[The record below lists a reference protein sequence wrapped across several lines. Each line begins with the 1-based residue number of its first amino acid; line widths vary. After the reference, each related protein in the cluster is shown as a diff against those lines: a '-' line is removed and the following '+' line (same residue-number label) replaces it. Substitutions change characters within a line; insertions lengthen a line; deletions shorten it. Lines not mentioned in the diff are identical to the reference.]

1 MKGVITMD
9 VVGFGALNVDLIYE
23 IDLASLGIEAGRER
37 KGSYKELENLLR
49 ALKNRGKL
57 RSKSGGGS
65 AANTIYALAK
75 MGFSTGYVGKVGR
88 DEEGN
93 FLLRELIGAGVDV
106 SKIQQNEKSGLCI
119 ALSDRKGERT
129 ILVFPY
135 ANDELGYSE
144 VDLDYLNKAKFIH
157 ITSFLGDK
165 PFEAQKRVA
174 KETRARISFNPG
186 EPHMRRG
193 IKELTSILEHTF
205 ILFSSQREIE
215 MLTKKDYKK
224 GTRALLEYGIK
235 IAVCTLGK
243 RGSYIL
249 SEREE
254 ELEVPAEK
262 VEIMDATGA
271 GDVYAA
277 GFLAGLL
284 KGFSL
289 SKCASLGTKIACES
303 IMGYG
308 RERYPDAAFLSK
320 INSEG

>member
-1 MKGVITMD
+1 MD
-9 VVGFGALNVDLIYE
+9 VVGVGALNVDLIYE

-37 KGSYKELENLLR
+37 KGSYEESKDLLR
-49 ALKNRGKL
+49 ILNNRGKL
-57 RSKSGGGS
+57 RSRSGGGS

-75 MGFSTGYVGKVGR
+75 MGFSTGYIGKVGR

-93 FLLRELIGAGVDV
+93 FLLRELRRVGVDV

-119 ALSDRKGERT
+119 ALSDKKGERT

-135 ANDELGYSE
+135 ANDELSYPE
-144 VDLDYLNKAKFIH
+144 VDLDYLNKAKFVH

-165 PFEAQKRVA
+165 PFEAQKRIA
-174 KETRARISFNPG
+174 KKTRARISFNPG

-193 IKELTSILEHTF
+193 IKELAPILEHTF

-235 IAVCTLGK
+235 IAVCTLGRK
-243 RGSYIL
+243 GSYIL
-249 SEREE
+249 SREE
-254 ELEVPAEK
+254 ELEAPAEK

-277 GFLAGLL
+277 GFLASLL

-289 SKCASLGTKIACES
+289 PKCASLGTKIACES

-308 RERYPDAAFLSK
+308 RERYPDKMF
-320 INSEG
+320 